1 MSIPHQTSDAEKD
14 SRGPGLANGY
24 WPVEGA
30 YDEMVDANGNVRPHW
45 RAVLD
50 ELDATRRVELE
61 GAWETAQRLI
71 RENGTT
77 YNVYDE
83 ENGGARPWRMDP
95 VPFIIDAAEWRQ
107 LEAGLTQRATLLNAI
122 VADLYGPQTLLRE
135 GRIPPA
141 IIFENPNFLRPLH
154 GVVPPGNVHLQFMAV
169 DLARAANNT
178 WWVVSDRT
186 QAPSGAGY
194 ALENR
199 LVMRRSLPTVFRNA
213 PVQRLAAFF
222 QAFSDNLVAQTGRE
236 NPLIVL
242 MTPGPSNETFFEHAY
257 LARYLGYPLVEGA
270 DLTVRDSRVYLKTLS
285 GLRQVD
291 LIYRRVDGD
300 FCDPL
305 ELRTE
310 SLLGV
315 AGLVAAVR
323 AGNVV
328 VANSLGSGIV
338 ECEALMGFLPGLCR
352 HLLGDD
358 LILPSVATWWCG
370 QEKERDFV
378 LNNLDN
384 LVLRPTFSNRTIL
397 TDRMHSVLPQQ
408 LSDPDRRAIVERL
421 VSRERDFIGQEV
433 LPLSTTPAWR
443 DGGLRPSPMMLR
455 VFICADGGGYRVM
468 PGGLTRISDE
478 PYTHAVSMQQGDA
491 SKDTWVLSD
500 GPVSTFSRLPVL
512 EGGSVLR
519 RSGENIPSRVAD
531 NLLWLGRYAER
542 TESTVRLMRSLIR
555 RMLGEVGATDDPVI
569 LRRLI
574 GILTGLGY
582 LPKRSARRAESA
594 GLSAFEREIG
604 NLLFDRNVN
613 NGLLSLL
620 GNLMRTAS
628 LVRDRLSEDAWQILD
643 MPHRL
648 AARYAGMAPIG
659 IDNAHAF
666 LNELLRLLTAFNGMQ
681 MENMTR
687 SVGWRLLD
695 VGRRIER
702 SGHTA
707 ILIRELAGAGNPES
721 DGGLDLLLEL
731 GDSTMTYRTRYLTTA
746 QFAPVLDLLMCDET
760 NPRSLIFQANVLNE
774 HIAALPRDVRMA
786 TLTNQEYLVEEM
798 RSSLKLAMVYELADS
813 RDSRGRRVKLDR
825 FLRRQQEMAV
835 MLSDDIS
842 RAYFTHVLPIRS
854 GSSRRQP

>member
-1 MSIPHQTSDAEKD
+1 MISPSENDVSDFGA
-14 SRGPGLANGY
+14 SLADGY
-24 WPVEGA
+24 RPVEGA
-30 YDEMVDANGNVRPHW
+30 FDEMVDASGEIRPHW
-45 RAVLD
+45 RAVLN
-50 ELDATRRVELE
+50 ELDAARRVELE
-61 GAWETAQRLI
+61 VAWETAQRLI

-83 ENGGARPWRMDP
+83 EDGGARPWRMDP

-107 LEAGLTQRATLLNAI
+107 LEAGLIQRATLLNAI

-141 IIFENPNFLRPLH
+141 MIFENPNFLRPMH
-154 GVVPPGNVHLQFMAV
+154 GVTPPGNVHLHFMAV

-178 WWVVSDRT
+178 WWVVSDRA

-199 LVMRRSLPTVFRNA
+199 LVMRRTLPTVFRNA

-270 DLTVRDSRVYLKTLS
+270 DLTVRDNRVYLKTLN

-315 AGLVAAVR
+315 AGLVAAIR

-328 VANSLGSGIV
+328 VANSLGCGIV
-338 ECEALMGFLPGLCR
+338 ECEAMMGFLPGLCR
-352 HLLGDD
+352 HMLDTD
-358 LILPSVATWWCG
+358 LMLPSVATWWCG
-370 QEKERDFV
+370 QEKERDYV
-378 LNNLDN
+378 LNNLNN

-397 TDRMHSVLPQQ
+397 TDRMHAVLPQQ
-408 LSDPDRRAIVERL
+408 LSDTDRQEVIDRL

-443 DGGLRPSPMMLR
+443 NGGLHPSPMMLR
-455 VFICADGGGYRVM
+455 VYICADNGGYRVM
-468 PGGLTRISDE
+468 PGGLTRISDA

-491 SKDTWVLSD
+491 SKDTWVLAD

-512 EGGSVLR
+512 EGASVLR

-569 LRRLI
+569 LRRLV
-574 GILTGLGY
+574 GILAGLGY
-582 LPKRSARRAESA
+582 LAKRSARRAESA
-594 GLSAFEREIG
+594 GISAFEREIG

-707 ILIRELAGAGNPES
+707 KLIRELAGAGDPES

-760 NPRSLIFQANVLNE
+760 NPRSLIFQANALDE

-786 TLTNQEYLVEEM
+786 TLTNQESLVEEM
-798 RSSLKLAMVYELADS
+798 RSSLKLAMVYDLADS
-813 RDSRGRRVKLDR
+813 RDGRGRRIKLDR
-825 FLRRQQEMAV
+825 FLRRQQDMAV
-835 MLSDDIS
+835 LLSDAIS

-854 GSSRRQP
+854 GSAGRNP